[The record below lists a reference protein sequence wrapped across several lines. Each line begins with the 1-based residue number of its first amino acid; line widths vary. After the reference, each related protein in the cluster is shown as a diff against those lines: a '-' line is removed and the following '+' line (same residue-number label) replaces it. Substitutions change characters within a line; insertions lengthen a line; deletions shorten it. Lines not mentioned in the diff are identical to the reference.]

1 MIATHHRQNLSDADN
16 RQSEADRRR
25 QREAGRESQAV
36 IDGLE
41 VNLRTFTI
49 LSVNEGKCSASG
61 AGTPRQSPRCSMD
74 RRLVGLQR
82 RTEVMAKRQFCS

>member
-16 RQSEADRRR
+16 RQSEADRQR
-25 QREAGRESQAV
+25 QRESQEV
-36 IDGLE
+36 IGGLE

-61 AGTPRQSPRCSMD
+61 TGTPQSPRCSMD
-74 RRLVGLQR
+74 RRLVGLQC
-82 RTEVMAKRQFCS
+82 RTEAMAKRQFCS